1 MEKYLRVGVI
11 SSSHGV
17 RGEAKVFPTTDDVQR
32 FKKLK
37 TCILDTG
44 REYKELHIESVKF
57 FKQMVILKFK
67 EIASIDEVMQ
77 YKGKDLLVTR
87 DQAVKLEEN
96 EYFICDLIGLKV
108 VTDEGE
114 DFGILTDV
122 IQTGANGVYAVKCP
136 NGKEVLLPVI
146 DECILDVDLE
156 RQQVTAH
163 IMPGLVD

>member
-17 RGEAKVFPTTDDVQR
+17 RGEAKIFPTTDDVQR

-37 TCILDTG
+37 ACILDTG

-67 EIASIDEVMQ
+67 EITSIDELMP

-96 EYFICDLIGLKV
+96 EYFICDLIGLRV

-114 DFGILTDV
+114 DFGVLTDV
-122 IQTGANGVYAVKCP
+122 IQTGANDVYEVKRP
-136 NGKEVLLPVI
+136 DGKEVLLPVI

-156 RQQVTAH
+156 KQQVTAH

>member
-114 DFGILTDV
+114 DFGVLTDV
-122 IQTGANGVYAVKCP
+122 

>member
-17 RGEAKVFPTTDDVQR
+17 RGEAKIFPTTDDVQR

-44 REYKELHIESVKF
+44 RESKELHIESVKF

-67 EIASIDEVMQ
+67 EITSIDELMP

-96 EYFICDLIGLKV
+96 EYFICDLIGLRV

-114 DFGILTDV
+114 DFGVLTDV
-122 IQTGANGVYAVKCP
+122 IQTGANDVYEVKRP
-136 NGKEVLLPVI
+136 DGKEVLLPVI

-156 RQQVTAH
+156 KQQVTAH

>member
-1 MEKYLRVGVI
+1 MPAIRI
-11 SSSHGV
+11 SSAAS
-17 RGEAKVFPTTDDVQR
+17 DVYKRQ
-32 FKKLK
+32 
-37 TCILDTG
+37 ILDTG

-122 IQTGANGVYAVKCP
+122 IQTGANDVYAVKSP

>member
-67 EIASIDEVMQ
+67 EITSIDELMP
-77 YKGKDLLVTR
+77 YKGK
-87 DQAVKLEEN
+87 DQAVKLEKN

-114 DFGILTDV
+114 DFGVLTDV
-122 IQTGANGVYAVKCP
+122 IQTGANDVYAVKKD
-136 NGKEVLLPVI
+136 GDAKELLIPAI
-146 DECILDVDLE
+146 KDCILKVDIDARVMTVHLLE
-156 RQQVTAH
+156 
-163 IMPGLVD
+163 GLR